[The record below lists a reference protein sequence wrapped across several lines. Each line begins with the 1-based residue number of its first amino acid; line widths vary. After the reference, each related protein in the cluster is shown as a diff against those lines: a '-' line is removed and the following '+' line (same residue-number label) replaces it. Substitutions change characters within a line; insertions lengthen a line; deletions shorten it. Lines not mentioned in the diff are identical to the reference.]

1 MSDPST
7 DHDSDSRAPASTE
20 EWKAGELPPQQ
31 RLTFFQSVVAV
42 LSALLGVRS
51 REGFRRDLTYGNPVF
66 FILIGFILF
75 FLFIGALWFFV
86 QFLLIYLIHRQG
98 L

>member
-1 MSDPST
+1 MSDPSR
-7 DHDSDSRAPASTE
+7 DRDFPPRELSSVE
-20 EWKAGELPPQQ
+20 EWKPGGIPPHQ
-31 RLTFFQSVVAV
+31 RLTFWQSVVAV
-42 LSALLGVRS
+42 LSALFGVRS

-75 FLFIGALWFFV
+75 CLFIAALWIFV
-86 QFLLIYLIHRQG
+86 QFLLIYLIHREG